1 MREPVESVAQP
12 ASHGPGIV
20 ILRWRKKGRPT
31 RSGSWWLGVAGART
45 GHEEAT
51 DAAVMRHEVPRVRG
65 HGEAM
70 MTSQGGS
77 GAGLARSWV
86 VPLLCGVLSVV
97 SAVMAGATWWT
108 STTAPDVS
116 PFAVLLIWIGMFVFS
131 AWGLVACVWHLAPGG
146 RTTGPTLGDGVVIL
160 AALSICVSC
169 ASWWVANHQTVTVTG
184 TAALAR

>member
-51 DAAVMRHEVPRVRG
+51 DAAVMRHEVPRVTG

-77 GAGLARSWV
+77 GAGLARSWA

-97 SAVMAGATWWT
+97 S
-108 STTAPDVS
+108 
-116 PFAVLLIWIGMFVFS
+116 
-131 AWGLVACVWHLAPGG
+131 
-146 RTTGPTLGDGVVIL
+146 R
-160 AALSICVSC
+160 
-169 ASWWVANHQTVTVTG
+169 
-184 TAALAR
+184 